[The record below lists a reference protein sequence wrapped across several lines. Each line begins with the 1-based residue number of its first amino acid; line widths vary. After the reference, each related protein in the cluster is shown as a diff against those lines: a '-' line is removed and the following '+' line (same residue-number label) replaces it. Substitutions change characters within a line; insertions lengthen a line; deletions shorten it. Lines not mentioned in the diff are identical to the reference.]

1 LGPGNQEVE
10 PIIQKAKAVSVSY
23 LFSGNRPKNRQ
34 IPAAIKAR
42 LGNAKGTKCPLCP
55 NVLVFTAEKS
65 SGSQHLC
72 EASPDHILDL
82 VLGGN
87 NAESNFIVICNQCNR
102 AKNHAMQNH
111 LKTTSPGT
119 NLGTKTWRVLFRSK
133 PENIVKLFDYI
144 DWSYRLP
151 HSQKEQVDSTL
162 QGYFD
167 ENRFRNETP
176 PEMHET
182 SIVDYLGTPAEL
194 SDLERRIQRLEN
206 TLWKRTM
213 RTIGKFFQRV
223 KSPMNA
229 VEKASIEKKASKP
242 QKGDSHKVEKAS
254 IEKQA
259 PQPQKENPHNP
270 DFTPE
275 EFSSAILQM
284 SRTDESEFF
293 GTSYG
298 FLLEKQPRFN
308 LSNYNI
314 SPNEYLLLHCSFF
327 LEIEDRPDKLGQNH
341 YWISPKNK
349 AVGTKT
355 SVDASKIIENS
366 RKTAEKR
373 SQEKSAEIRRKSA
386 NTNTHAIQ
394 NSKSVFDLAK
404 WLEENWRGEST
415 YPKLSKVILAHEEEN
430 KGNRTLKDILK
441 EDFDIPK
448 RWTMVQK
455 TEHWNRLMHSESF
468 RQLIFEIFS
477 ENETDRLSLSALGVR
492 LNRKAQDEGHQNS
505 KEYFQSV
512 HGSRMTISDALNRY
526 FTNEEIRFTGI
537 PQLVNGTT
545 TMKYTHVELHRRN

>member
-1 LGPGNQEVE
+1 MGPGNQEVE

-167 ENRFRNETP
+167 ENRFRNEAP

-229 VEKASIEKKASKP
+229 VEKASIEK
-242 QKGDSHKVEKAS
+242 
-254 IEKQA
+254 QA

-275 EFSSAILQM
+275 EFSRELLNLKKKDGPGFFSILYQQLFEED
-284 SRTDESEFF
+284 SR
-293 GTSYG
+293 Y
-298 FLLEKQPRFN
+298 N
-308 LSNYNI
+308 LKDLGI
-314 SPNEYLLLHCSFF
+314 KPNEYLTNNCSDF
-327 LEIEDRPDKLGQNH
+327 LTIIEKPDGKIPPTTH
-341 YWISPKNK
+341 YWINEKLENDIEEFRSIITEILTGADDKITMTTLGRRFSKRVQNLGFDNK
-349 AVGTKT
+349 KEFFKQVGIRPNISISTAINEYMSEEVT
-355 SVDASKIIENS
+355 LEDGHAS
-366 RKTAEKR
+366 
-373 SQEKSAEIRRKSA
+373 
-386 NTNTHAIQ
+386 
-394 NSKSVFDLAK
+394 
-404 WLEENWRGEST
+404 
-415 YPKLSKVILAHEEEN
+415 
-430 KGNRTLKDILK
+430 
-441 EDFDIPK
+441 
-448 RWTMVQK
+448 
-455 TEHWNRLMHSESF
+455 
-468 RQLIFEIFS
+468 
-477 ENETDRLSLSALGVR
+477 
-492 LNRKAQDEGHQNS
+492 LNR
-505 KEYFQSV
+505 
-512 HGSRMTISDALNRY
+512 
-526 FTNEEIRFTGI
+526 
-537 PQLVNGTT
+537 
-545 TMKYTHVELHRRN
+545 RN

>member
-1 LGPGNQEVE
+1 MNEELVAEFVAGCQKQALEFVE
-10 PIIQKAKAVSVSY
+10 SGRSAKRVTISKISRDLIY
-23 LFSGNRPKNRQ
+23 QSIGK
-34 IPAAIKAR
+34 
-42 LGNAKGTKCPLCP
+42 KCPTCDLTLSEP
-55 NVLVFTAEKS
+55 SDRKS
-65 SGSQHLC
+65 TKSYDPIDSSITVEHLL
-72 EASPDHILDL
+72 PLD
-82 VLGGN
+82 LGGN
-87 NAESNFIVICNQCNR
+87 NSFNNLVPMCYSCN
-102 AKNHAMQNH
+102 AKARGATQQEFVEA
-111 LKTTSPGT
+111 LIK
-119 NLGTKTWRVLFRSK
+119 
-133 PENIVKLFDYI
+133 
-144 DWSYRLP
+144 
-151 HSQKEQVDSTL
+151 
-162 QGYFD
+162 
-167 ENRFRNETP
+167 ENRGKDLSEENKDILNRFVEW
-176 PEMHET
+176 
-182 SIVDYLGTPAEL
+182 SIRTVKSPDNKIDSEFQQYFEVVRKAPRASPTTGMVRIILVERKIAEL
-194 SDLERRIQRLEN
+194 EVRIQALEN

-213 RTIGKFFQRV
+213 RSIGSFFQRV
-223 KSPMNA
+223 KSPINA

-284 SRTDESEFF
+284 SSTDESEFF

-314 SPNEYLLLHCSFF
+314 SPNEYLLLHCSIF
-327 LEIEDRPDKLGQNH
+327 LEIEDRPDALGQNH
-341 YWISPKNK
+341 YWISPKK
-349 AVGTKT
+349 KGVGTKT

-366 RKTAEKR
+366 RKTAEKK

-448 RWTMVQK
+448 RWTMAQK

-492 LNRKAQDEGHQNS
+492 LNRKTQDEGYQNS